1 MVVTRL
7 FLSPAHVYAG
17 HFGSPAGTEPMVE
30 VDRVQALA
38 GRGLVGDRYVEGP
51 PGHKGQVTFFAEET
65 WQRLCQELGVSDR
78 GPEVFRRNVLVR
90 GAELNALIGF
100 VMITDGAAGMA
111 EAMAPAFGISP
122 DDALHIP
129 LALLGTLDEMAEEL
143 EWRRQEY
150 GISYWSIE
158 ADCWEDLGPVVS
170 RLAGT

>member
-90 GAELNALIGF
+90 GAELNALIGEGF
-100 VMITDGAAGMA
+100 SVGGVRFAGSEYCKPCFWMDQAFAA
-111 EAMAPAFGISP
+111 
-122 DDALHIP
+122 
-129 LALLGTLDEMAEEL
+129 GTLDALTEWKAGGLRARILTDGWL
-143 EWRRQEY
+143 EAPA
-150 GISYWSIE
+150 
-158 ADCWEDLGPVVS
+158 ADEG
-170 RLAGT
+170 

>member
-90 GAELNALIGF
+90 GAELNALIGEGF
-100 VMITDGAAGMA
+100 SVGGVRFAGSEYCKPCFWMDQA
-111 EAMAPAFGISP
+111 FAP
-122 DDALHIP
+122 
-129 LALLGTLDEMAEEL
+129 GTLRALSD
-143 EWRRQEY
+143 W
-150 GISYWSIE
+150 E
-158 ADCWEDLGPVVS
+158 AGGLRARV
-170 RLAGT
+170 LADGWLTTAARAGD